1 MTIAAIETEHNGVLF
16 RSRLEARWAVFFDA
30 LGIKYCYEREGYSL
44 PSGNYLPDF
53 YLPNQRRFKHDQS
66 GLFVEVKGSVE
77 PKHLT
82 LLRELSMHT
91 RAGCTLVKDI
101 PYPQPAILRGATD
114 YRRCEYQDG
123 QFAIDE
129 QWTIYGCYKLH
140 GEHCEGSDDKFPC
153 DCAWSESEDG
163 PYAWCQCPFCGIVGF
178 EFDGR
183 SARIGCNCKQHN
195 GDKTYNAG
203 AVDLL
208 SAYSAARR
216 ARFEHWRSA
225 A

>member
-1 MTIAAIETEHNGVLF
+1 MIAAIETEHNGVLF

-53 YLPNQRRFKHDQS
+53 YLPNQGRFKHGQN
-66 GLFVEVKGSVE
+66 GLFVEVKGSIE
-77 PKHLT
+77 PKHRT
-82 LLRELSMHT
+82 LLQELSMHT
-91 RAGCTLVKDI
+91 RTSCTLVKDI
-101 PYPQPAILRGATD
+101 PYPQPEILRGATD
-114 YRRCEYQDG
+114 YRRCEYQNG

-129 QWTIYGCYKLH
+129 EWEIIGCCKSH
-140 GEHCEGSDDKFPC
+140 GEHCAGYDDKFAC
-153 DCAWSESEDG
+153 DCPWHEFGDH
-163 PYAWCQCPFCGIVGF
+163 PYAWCQCPFCDIIGF

-183 SARIGCNCKQHN
+183 SGRIGCKCKQHN
-195 GDKTYNAG
+195 GDKTYNA
-203 AVDLL
+203 ASADLL
-208 SAYSAARR
+208 KAYGLARR